1 MDNIFDNSM
10 ISGTWM
16 DTRTGRT
23 VQVVN
28 CVADGDNMIVITSD
42 DKQLNMEDFSRYFV
56 QSDDIE
62 QPQQETEQSDN
73 TQNIALLSE
82 EDRLLL
88 QGKQPVINNSEQ
100 VQQDN
105 KQDISPNNIVLEK
118 FFNKISTKPTINISI
133 DWPDLS
139 YEKLNL
145 FIDMLDISTNDI
157 CGYIKRKYIDDI
169 DIVFAIDEFLKKKLN
184 K

>member
-1 MDNIFDNSM
+1 MNNTFDNSM
-10 ISGTWM
+10 ISGTWL

-28 CVADGDNMIVITSD
+28 CVTDGDNMIVITSD

-56 QSDDIE
+56 QSDEIDQTPQQVNE
-62 QPQQETEQSDN
+62 QPDT
-73 TQNIALLSE
+73 TQNTELLSE

-88 QGKQPVINNSEQ
+88 QGKQPVINNEQ
-100 VQQDN
+100 IQQDN
-105 KQDISPNNIVLEK
+105 KQNITPNNIVLEK
-118 FFNKISTKPTINISI
+118 FFGKISTKPNITITI

-145 FIDMLDISTNDI
+145 FIDMLDIDMNDL
-157 CGYIKRKYIDDI
+157 CGYIKRNYINDI
-169 DIVFAIDEFLKKKLN
+169 DIVFSINEFLKEKLN